1 MRRSRLYGTLL
12 CLLFPKV
19 LCLAQEMFHTS
30 PIQIQTANIY
40 ATSAI
45 EESIDAFNP
54 SVISEISTFGAQVSC
69 SIPYSLKE
77 LRQVDAKFAAS
88 TPVCHVQGEVFK
100 AGDDISSFIT
110 IGGGISRRFHKFGM
124 GMEYRVL
131 SHRQMDGATYKSS
144 FSRVGMHVCLNEE
157 WTVAMA
163 VQNIEGRK
171 LKYKFLEIDI
181 PSFVVMGMK
190 WHRSVF
196 VLQAEVEKNWQQD
209 AIIKV
214 ASTIKSEKA
223 VFGSVGLCVR
233 QGVAQPSVG
242 VGAQTKH
249 FLVDASMSYHNQL
262 GVSSGAML
270 ALINLW

>member
-30 PIQIQTANIY
+30 PLQIQTANIY
-40 ATSAI
+40 STSPI
-45 EESIDAFNP
+45 DESIDAFNP
-54 SVISEISTFGAQVSC
+54 SVISEITTFGTQVSC

-77 LRQVDAKFAAS
+77 LRQVNAKVAAS
-88 TPVCHVQGEVFK
+88 TPVCHLQGEIFK
-100 AGDDISSFIT
+100 AGDDVSSFIT
-110 IGGGISRRFHKFGM
+110 IGGGISRRYHKFAM

-131 SHRQMDGATYKSS
+131 SHKQMDGSTYKSS
-144 FSRVGMHVCLNEE
+144 FSRVGMHVCLNDE

-163 VQNIEGRK
+163 VQNIEGRR
-171 LKYKFLEIDI
+171 LKYKYLEFDI
-181 PSFVVMGMK
+181 PSFVVVGVK
-190 WHRSVF
+190 WHHSVF
-196 VLQAEVEKNWQQD
+196 ALQAEVEKNWQHD
-209 AIIKV
+209 AIVKV
-214 ASTIKSEKA
+214 ASTIKSGKA
-223 VFGSVGLCVR
+223 VFGSVGISIR

-242 VGAQTKH
+242 VGAQSKYII
-249 FLVDASMSYHNQL
+249 VDASMSYHNQL